1 MIGYSLLPVLTLV
14 GTLQQ
19 PNTPGTY
26 TLMFPVPGGETM
38 RYALT
43 VPRGYNGRDARPLIL
58 ALHPG
63 GQRFPGYGAAFAQQ
77 VVSPGLSGLGAII
90 VAPDVPSRSWTDDV
104 AERAVVGL
112 VKSVMTDYKV
122 DPSRVMVVG
131 FSMGGRG
138 AWFLSSRH
146 TDVFKAAIVMAGSTG
161 DQAVDQLA
169 TIPTYVIHSRDDEVV
184 EFEPAEQA
192 VKELKKLKRPIEF
205 EPLIGPTHFTMGAY
219 IDSLERGGRWV
230 TDRWKK

>member
-1 MIGYSLLPVLTLV
+1 M
-14 GTLQQ
+14 
-19 PNTPGTY
+19 
-26 TLMFPVPGGETM
+26 
-38 RYALT
+38 A
-43 VPRGYNGRDARPLIL
+43 
-58 ALHPG
+58 
-63 GQRFPGYGAAFAQQ
+63 
-77 VVSPGLSGLGAII
+77 
-90 VAPDVPSRSWTDDV
+90 
-104 AERAVVGL
+104 L
-112 VKSVMTDYKV
+112 VKSVMSDYKV

-161 DQAVDQLA
+161 GQAIDQLA

-205 EPLIGPTHFTMGAY
+205 EPLIGPTHFAMGAY

-230 TDRWKK
+230 ADRWKK

>member
-1 MIGYSLLPVLTLV
+1 MIILPLLLAAM
-14 GTLQQ
+14 LQQ
-19 PNTPGTY
+19 PTTAGTY
-26 TLMFPVPGGETM
+26 TLSVPVPDSDPM

-43 VPRGYNGRDARPLIL
+43 LPRGYNGRDARPLIL

-63 GQRFPGYGAAFAQQ
+63 GQRFPGYGGAFVQQ
-77 VVSPGLSGLGAII
+77 VVAPGLNGLGAII
-90 VAPDVPSRSWTDDV
+90 VAPDVPARSWTDEI
-104 AERAVVGL
+104 AERAVVAL
-112 VKSVMTDYKV
+112 VKSVMSEYKV

-146 TDVFKAAIVMAGSTG
+146 TDVFKGAIVMAGSTG
-161 DQAVDQLA
+161 DQGIDQLA

-192 VKELKKLKRPIEF
+192 VRALKKLTRPIEF

-219 IDSLERGGRWV
+219 IDALERGGRWV
-230 TDRWKK
+230 SERWKK

>member
-1 MIGYSLLPVLTLV
+1 MINILPLLLV
-14 GTLQQ
+14 ATLQQ

-26 TLMFPVPGGETM
+26 TLMFPVTGGEPM

-43 VPRGYNGRDARPLIL
+43 LPRGYNSREARPLIL

-63 GQRFPGYGAAFAQQ
+63 GRPFPGYGGQFVQQ
-77 VVSPGLSGLGAII
+77 VVAPGLSGLGAII
-90 VAPDVPSRSWTDDV
+90 VAPDVPSRSWTDDA
-104 AERAVVGL
+104 AERAVMGL
-112 VKSVMTDYKV
+112 VKSVMSDYKV

-146 TDVFKAAIVMAGSTG
+146 TDVFKGAIVMAGSTG
-161 DQAVDQLA
+161 GQAIEQLA

-192 VKELKKLKRPIEF
+192 VNQLKKLKRAIAF

-230 TDRWKK
+230 ADRWKK

>member
-1 MIGYSLLPVLTLV
+1 MI
-14 GTLQQ
+14 
-19 PNTPGTY
+19 
-26 TLMFPVPGGETM
+26 PVPGGDPM

-43 VPRGYNGRDARPLIL
+43 IPRGYNGRDARPLIL

-63 GQRFPGYGAAFAQQ
+63 GQRFPGYGGAFVQQ
-77 VVSPGLSGLGAII
+77 VVAPGLSGLGAII
-90 VAPDVPSRSWTDDV
+90 MAPDVPSRSWTDEV

-112 VKSVMTDYKV
+112 VKSVMSDYKV

-138 AWFLSSRH
+138 TWFLSSRH
-146 TDVFKAAIVMAGSTG
+146 ADVFTAAIVMAGSTG
-161 DQAVDQLA
+161 DEPIEKLA
-169 TIPTYVIHSRDDEVV
+169 TVPTYVIHSRDDEVV

-192 VKELKKLKRPIEF
+192 VRELKKLKRPIEF

-219 IDSLERGGRWV
+219 IDSLARGGRWV
-230 TDRWKK
+230 VDRWRK

>member
-1 MIGYSLLPVLTLV
+1 MMNILPLLLAA
-14 GTLQQ
+14 TLQQ

-26 TLMFPVPGGETM
+26 TLMFPVPGGDPM

-43 VPRGYNGRDARPLIL
+43 IPRGYNGRDARPLIL

-63 GQRFPGYGAAFAQQ
+63 GQRFPGYGGAFVQQ
-77 VVSPGLSGLGAII
+77 VVAPGLSGLGAII
-90 VAPDVPSRSWTDDV
+90 MAPDVPSRSWTDEV

-112 VKSVMTDYKV
+112 VKSVMSDYKV

-138 AWFLSSRH
+138 TWFLSSRH
-146 TDVFKAAIVMAGSTG
+146 ADVFTAAIVMAGSTG
-161 DQAVDQLA
+161 DEPIEKLA
-169 TIPTYVIHSRDDEVV
+169 TVPTYVIHSRDDEVV

-192 VKELKKLKRPIEF
+192 VRELKKLKRPIEF

-219 IDSLERGGRWV
+219 IDSLARGGRWV
-230 TDRWKK
+230 VDRWRK